1 MTRSVWRKEATSDI
15 GDVCIVEACFAGS
28 KAVMGKEFQEI
39 DERLQRWVERQHMFF
54 VSTSPLAADG
64 RINCSPKG
72 LDSLRVLGPKKI
84 AYADTGGSG
93 IETVA
98 HLKENGRIVIMLCA
112 FDGPPKIFRF
122 YGTGRAVEPHEPEF
136 EALLPE
142 FPGMPSIRN
151 FIIVDVECIRDSCG
165 YGVPMYEFQQERDS
179 LKNWCDQKTADE
191 LLDYRIDNNAQS
203 LDGLPG
209 LDVGAIARNRSA

>member
-1 MTRSVWRKEATSDI
+1 
-15 GDVCIVEACFAGS
+15 
-28 KAVMGKEFQEI
+28 MGKEFQEI
-39 DERLQRWVERQHMFF
+39 DERMQRWIERQRVFF
-54 VSTSPLAADG
+54 VSTAPLAGDG

-72 LDSLRVLGPKKI
+72 LDSLRVLGPRQV

-122 YGTGRAVEPHEPEF
+122 YGQGLPVEPHESGF
-136 EALLPE
+136 EKLAALFPDLPT
-142 FPGMPSIRN
+142 IRN
-151 FIIVDVECIRDSCG
+151 IVVIDVESIRDSCG
-165 YGVPMYEFQQERDS
+165 YGVPLYEFKSERES
-179 LKNWCDQKTADE
+179 LRNWCDQKTKEE
-191 LLDYRIDNNAQS
+191 LLEYRIERNAQS

-209 LDVGAIARNRSA
+209 LDVEAIVPPR